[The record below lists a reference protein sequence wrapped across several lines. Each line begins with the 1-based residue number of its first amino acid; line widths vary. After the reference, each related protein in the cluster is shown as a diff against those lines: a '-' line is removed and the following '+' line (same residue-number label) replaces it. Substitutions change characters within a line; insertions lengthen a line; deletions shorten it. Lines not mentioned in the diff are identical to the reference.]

1 MATLILTNTP
11 TKAHNY
17 ANVAYC
23 SFNDSPN
30 FLVSGSYV
38 LIGDAFVF
46 TLAVNEIPRGHI
58 GLNDVQR
65 RNAKAF
71 NGDSVS
77 VSRFLPPPENFNLA
91 LLSVELELANKDG
104 KDELVDAI
112 LFSKHIR
119 EYFLSHV
126 MTTGQRVLLK
136 YNEIGYIFTVNQV
149 AVQGKEKTNRIE
161 RGMISADTHIIY
173 EAPLSSGIQIFNQ
186 REPTNISKD
195 KESGLVDLERCRLN
209 GFINCGSRHDHT
221 YRRIRLL
228 TEKVKV
234 SEGSPLVTCLLEGPR
249 GSGKTAM
256 AATIG
261 IESDFPYVKIISDET
276 MIELSEP
283 AKCAQIVKIFEDA
296 YKSPLSIIILDDVE
310 RLLEYVVT
318 GPRFSDLIY
327 RTFLVL
333 LKRLPPKGKKL
344 LVIGTTSGVK
354 FLDSVGIRDAFAL
367 TYNVPTLKKED
378 AKKVLQ
384 RLNVFSSQDL
394 DSAAEALNDMPLK
407 KLYLAIEMAAD
418 GEKGE
423 EKINILHFRDILR
436 DMVQN

>member
-1 MATLILTNTP
+1 
-11 TKAHNY
+11 
-17 ANVAYC
+17 
-23 SFNDSPN
+23 
-30 FLVSGSYV
+30 
-38 LIGDAFVF
+38 
-46 TLAVNEIPRGHI
+46 
-58 GLNDVQR
+58 
-65 RNAKAF
+65 
-71 NGDSVS
+71 
-77 VSRFLPPPENFNLA
+77 
-91 LLSVELELANKDG
+91 
-104 KDELVDAI
+104 
-112 LFSKHIR
+112 
-119 EYFLSHV
+119 

-394 DSAAEALNDMPLK
+394 DSAAEALNDVSLVFGTVK
-407 KLYLAIEMAAD
+407 YEIEGRKCVLCYYCSSA
-418 GEKGE
+418 
-423 EKINILHFRDILR
+423 L
-436 DMVQN
+436 